1 MLPPQDGTPPEGGQR
16 LWRSLDA
23 WADPAT
29 AQAWTGQ
36 EFPAAAHFLNPPLE
50 RRHLLKLMG
59 AALLLGGCGRAPRE
73 EIVPHVHEPEWA
85 VPGGPLHYATSL
97 NHAGY
102 AQGVL
107 VESHEG
113 RPTKIEGN
121 PRHPASLGATDIY
134 AQAAILDLYDP
145 GRAQAVRHHGEP
157 SSLAEFA
164 YALAWHRAEWKL
176 RRGAGLCLL
185 TGTVTSPTLAAQ
197 LDEWQRRY
205 PEARWFQHEPA
216 HRDAPLAGARLALG
230 HTADTLYRLER
241 AAVILSLDSDFLT
254 GTPARSRYARDFID
268 GRNPRFTPDSRSRL
282 YTLESCPN
290 LVGAMADQRWPLR
303 AGQMEAVAR
312 ALATRL
318 GMAGIPGGEAAP
330 VPEAWLSA
338 VARDLLDHPGAGLV
352 VVGEHLPPVV
362 HALAQAINA
371 RLGNLGATVQ
381 HIASVA
387 VAPHQN
393 QNRLADLAEAARADE
408 VTALFILDCN
418 PAYTAPA
425 DVAFAEAFRRI
436 PFRVHHGLYADET
449 AQLCDWQIPAA
460 HELESWGDARAY
472 DGTASLIQP
481 LIAPLHDG
489 LSAHEFMALLLGIEG
504 QSSYAAV
511 RDYWR
516 AQGNSGEFEAFWR
529 GALRDGLIPGSA
541 FPPLNL
547 KLRPDF
553 AAVLPP
559 PTAPATGIEL
569 RFRPEPNL
577 HDGRYANNAW
587 LQELPRPLTKL
598 VWENAVLLGPATARR
613 LGVVHGTRVDMLYQG
628 RRLIGPAW
636 IMPGHAED
644 SVTLELGY
652 GRAQCGGIGEGLG
665 FSAYRIRT
673 AAAPWF
679 DSGLDI
685 HPAPAPLPKGPL
697 AWLAG
702 HPGPEP
708 LATTQQH
715 GALDGRDLVKVVKA
729 GLAPSAAPAEMPA
742 ASLHPAYPYP
752 GHAWAMVI
760 DLDACIG
767 CNACVLA
774 CQAENNI
781 PVVGKAEVLRGREMH
796 WLRIDRYY
804 EGPPENPATYF
815 QPVPCMHCEQAPCE
829 PVCPVQASIHDA
841 EGLNNQVYNRCV
853 GTRFCQSNCPYKVRR
868 FNFFAYSDRPDT
880 REAAPL
886 RAALRN
892 PDVSVRSRGVM
903 EKCTYCVQRINAARI
918 PAELEGRELRD
929 GEIQTACQQ
938 ACPTRAIVFGDQN
951 LAGSAVAALKREP
964 RHYAL
969 LGELGTKP
977 RTTYLARRRNPHPE
991 LDDAP
996 KA

>member
-1 MLPPQDGTPPEGGQR
+1 MNTPKPPPPDDRQR
-16 LWRSLDA
+16 LWRSVEER
-23 WADPAT
+23 ADPA
-29 AQAWTGQ
+29 AARVWTEA
-36 EFPAAAHFLNPPLE
+36 EFPAAAQLLNPPLE

-73 EIVPHVHEPEWA
+73 EIVPFVHEPEWA
-85 VPGGPLHYATSL
+85 VPGRPLHYATSL

-102 AQGVL
+102 ALGVL

-113 RPTKIEGN
+113 RPTKVEGN
-121 PRHPASLGATDIY
+121 PRHPASRGATDIY
-134 AQAAILDLYDP
+134 AQAALLDLYDP
-145 GRAQAVRHHGEP
+145 GRAGTVRHNGAP
-157 SSLAEFA
+157 ASLDEFA
-164 YALAWHRAEWKL
+164 QALSRHWPEWSL

-197 LDEWQRRY
+197 LDQWQRHY

-216 HRDAPLAGARLALG
+216 HRDAPLAGTRLAFG
-230 HTADTLYRLER
+230 QSADTFYRFER

-254 GTPARSRYARDFID
+254 GTPARSRYARDFSD
-268 GRNPRFTPDSRSRL
+268 GRNPRFTPGANRRL
-282 YTLESCPN
+282 YALESSPT
-290 LVGAMADQRWPLR
+290 LAGAMADERWPVR
-303 AGQMEAVAR
+303 AGHMEAVAR
-312 ALATRL
+312 SLAARV
-318 GMAGIPGGEAAP
+318 GIAGIPGGEAAP

-362 HALAQAINA
+362 HALGQAINA

-381 HIASVA
+381 HIAPVA
-387 VAPHQN
+387 VAPRSER
-393 QNRLADLAEAARADE
+393 NRLADLAEAARADA
-408 VTALFILDCN
+408 VTALFILDSN
-418 PAYTAPA
+418 PAYTAPV
-425 DVAFAEAFRRI
+425 DVGFVEALRRI

-449 AQLCDWQIPAA
+449 AELCDWHLPAA
-460 HELESWGDARAY
+460 HALESWGDARAY
-472 DGTASLIQP
+472 DGTASLVQP

-489 LSAHEFMALLLGIEG
+489 LSVHELMAVLLGREG
-504 QSSYAAV
+504 QSGYEAV
-511 RDYWR
+511 RGYWR
-516 AQGNSGEFEAFWR
+516 GQRLGGEFETFWR
-529 GALRDGLIPGSA
+529 GALRDGLVAGSA
-541 FPPLNL
+541 SPPLNL
-547 KLRPDF
+547 TLRPDF
-553 AAVLPP
+553 AAALPP
-559 PTAPATGIEL
+559 PATPPSGIDI
-569 RFRPEPNL
+569 RFRPEPNV

-598 VWENAVLLGPATARR
+598 VWENAVLLGPATAQR
-613 LGVVHGTRVDMLYQG
+613 LGVAQGAQVNVLYQG

-652 GRAQCGGIGEGLG
+652 GRACCGGIGEGLG
-665 FSAYRIRT
+665 FSAYRLRT
-673 AAAPWF
+673 SAAPWF
-679 DSGLDI
+679 DSGVDI
-685 HPAPAPLPKGPL
+685 YPAPVHLPKGPL
-697 AWLAG
+697 AWMMR
-702 HPGPEP
+702 HPKPAP
-708 LATTQQH
+708 LATTQHH
-715 GALDGRDLVKVVKA
+715 GTLDGRGLVKVVKPGA
-729 GLAPSAAPAEMPA
+729 AIAPAEAPA

-760 DLDACIG
+760 DLDACVG
-767 CNACVLA
+767 CNACVIA

-804 EGPPENPATYF
+804 AGPPENPATYF
-815 QPVPCMHCEQAPCE
+815 QPVPCMHCEHAPCE
-829 PVCPVQASIHDA
+829 PVCPVQASVHDG

-868 FNFFAYSDRPDT
+868 FNFFEYSNRPDT
-880 REAAPL
+880 RESAPL

-918 PAELEGRELRD
+918 PAELEGRELGD

-951 LAGSAVAALKREP
+951 LEGSAVAALKRDP

-991 LDDAP
+991 LGHDPEA
-996 KA
+996 